1 MNTFF
6 KSILIATVVFF
17 NKNTNYS
24 QFQKEIS
31 VGIIQGTVYPTV
43 NFDPIVTQEPIL
55 RYHGGLAIRYIAEPN
70 VGIQAE
76 LTYSQR
82 GWNEQSS
89 STGSFLKEVDYI
101 ELPLLTHIYVGKKSF
116 RFFMQLGPKIR
127 YAIQEKDKN
136 TYLNSSSYQHINPID
151 NYFDYSLLG
160 GLGIEIR
167 THKLGFVQIETR
179 YDFGIGDMYSNRKSD
194 YFARSSN
201 QAILASI
208 NYFFPS
214 FYVK

>member
-17 NKNTNYS
+17 NTNTIYS

-43 NFDPIVTQEPIL
+43 NFDPIVTQVPIL

>member
-17 NKNTNYS
+17 NTNTIYS

-55 RYHGGLAIRYIAEPN
+55 RYHGGLAIRYSAEPN

>member
-17 NKNTNYS
+17 NTNTIYS

-76 LTYSQR
+76 LTYSQ
-82 GWNEQSS
+82 
-89 STGSFLKEVDYI
+89 
-101 ELPLLTHIYVGKKSF
+101 
-116 RFFMQLGPKIR
+116 
-127 YAIQEKDKN
+127 
-136 TYLNSSSYQHINPID
+136 
-151 NYFDYSLLG
+151 
-160 GLGIEIR
+160 
-167 THKLGFVQIETR
+167 
-179 YDFGIGDMYSNRKSD
+179 
-194 YFARSSN
+194 
-201 QAILASI
+201 
-208 NYFFPS
+208 
-214 FYVK
+214 